1 MAEKEEVKKGWG
13 GTFSADDLSNIDFQN
28 NGENRTKVFNT
39 AQNAINKT
47 AQDLGDNKIK
57 GETLADTMT
66 KLREAIAKNVDP
78 NNPNSADNIFNFVSM
93 NANFKDPNSYNVE
106 NFIRK
111 TVHPKY
117 VDDILKQLKSE
128 QNDFTYRTRIEAPT
142 TELVTPEGER
152 TVEAQTVTDTKDV
165 RAVGDLKEKNPSEI
179 RELEGKGGKT
189 TTTNYINQSEDKNN
203 VVNEKQLKAIWDKDI
218 EKGDAPTVKE
228 LEKVM
233 TKEPG
238 EKKEGKEDKEVAP
251 TTSIKDKE
259 IRKKIENIHRG
270 IWRDFNNGMFGNVF
284 KGKRWSELTDE
295 EKAQRSDAWKT
306 AFNFTV
312 DTIGT
317 MLWNT
322 GAAFGRKGEP
332 YMDTEYAK
340 LLRQQNEGLIENEQ
354 YIRKQQAEWDSLLS
368 RSEQFA
374 ELPKENQNAILS
386 FLVTE
391 GGDARN
397 LALSTKLDR
406 VGEAT
411 TRAMEVELSKLYAE
425 IDKLLAET
433 GVTNEQKNLLKEE
446 IKSAAINNKYLPERI
461 EKMLTGMGIQN
472 WKGIMEA
479 INTGMQPLIGIGK
492 IATSLATGV

>member
-1 MAEKEEVKKGWG
+1 M
-13 GTFSADDLSNIDFQN
+13 SI
-28 NGENRTKVFNT
+28 
-39 AQNAINKT
+39 
-47 AQDLGDNKIK
+47 
-57 GETLADTMT
+57 
-66 KLREAIAKNVDP
+66 LRNAIAKNVDP

-93 NANFKDPNSYNVE
+93 DADFKDPNSYNLE
-106 NFIRK
+106 RFITK
-111 TVHPKY
+111 FVHPKY
-117 VDDILKQLKSE
+117 AKDIATQLRSE
-128 QNDFTYRTRIEAPT
+128 QNEFTKNTGIESPR
-142 TELVTPEGER
+142 TELVTPEGDR
-152 TVEAQTVTDTKDV
+152 TVEAQTVTDTEDV
-165 RAVGDLKEKNPSEI
+165 RGVGDLEEKNPSET
-179 RELEGKGGKT
+179 RELKGKEGKT

-203 VVNEKQLKAIWDKDI
+203 AVNEKQLKAIWGKEI
-218 EKGDAPTVKE
+218 EKGDAPSVKE
-228 LEKVM
+228 VEKVI
-233 TKEPG
+233 TQ
-238 EKKEGKEDKEVAP
+238 EGKDNKGEGGEDEPPAP
-251 TTSIKDKE
+251 LVPPINKE
-259 IRKKIENIHRG
+259 IHKKIENIHRG

-295 EKAQRSDAWKT
+295 EKAQRADAWKT
-306 AFNFTV
+306 AWNFTV

-368 RSEQFA
+368 RSGQFA

-411 TRAMEVELSKLYAE
+411 TRAMEIELNKLYAE

-433 GVTNEQKNLLKEE
+433 GVTSEQKNLLKEE
-446 IKSAAINNKYLPERI
+446 IKSAAINNEYLPERI
-461 EKMLTGMGIQN
+461 EKTLTGMGIQN
-472 WKGIMEA
+472 WKGVMET
-479 INTGMQPLIGIGK
+479 INAGMKPIIGIGK
-492 IATSLATGV
+492 IITSIATGV